1 MRTSWNVGL
10 ATDAAEPVPRAT
22 PRTKVVFPAP
32 SSPLSRTR
40 SPLRRRRPSSSPAA
54 SVSSAAEVSRK
65 VVVAEVLDL
74 QRGAVY
80 TEHLD
85 RRVVG
90 EIPEWPQ
97 SGAADGILRP
107 DADQLRLLAACQS
120 LLQRCTIRDR
130 HLTGADHGT
139 RARKGDELVHLAQEA
154 VGDVTAAE
162 PCRVQLATFD
172 EQRLQSKRAALAK
185 GDRSGPEGTGDRHR
199 PASASFAPRQRTR
212 ISSS

>member
-10 ATDAAEPVPRAT
+10 ATDVSEPVPRAT
-22 PRTKVVFPAP
+22 PRTNVVFPTP

-65 VVVAEVLDL
+65 VVVAELMEL

-90 EIPEWPQ
+90 EIPERPQ
-97 SGAADGILRP
+97 SGATDGILGP
-107 DADQLRLLAACQS
+107 DANQLGLLAACQGVFE
-120 LLQRCTIRDR
+120 RRTIRDR
-130 HLTGADHGT
+130 DLGGAAHGT
-139 RARKGDELVHLAQEA
+139 GARKGDELVHLAQEA
-154 VGDVTAAE
+154 VGAVTAAR
-162 PCRVQLATFD
+162 PRRVQLAASCQPRV
-172 EQRLQSKRAALAK
+172 ESKRAAFAK
-185 GDRSGPEGTGDRHR
+185 GDGSGPEGTGDRH
-199 PASASFAPRQRTR
+199 
-212 ISSS
+212 

>member
-74 QRGAVY
+74 QRAAVY

-97 SGAADGILRP
+97 SGAADGLLRP
-107 DADQLRLLAACQS
+107 HANKLALPPACHVPPPP
-120 LLQRCTIRDR
+120 CTIRGR
-130 HLTGADHGT
+130 HS
-139 RARKGDELVHLAQEA
+139 
-154 VGDVTAAE
+154 
-162 PCRVQLATFD
+162 P
-172 EQRLQSKRAALAK
+172 
-185 GDRSGPEGTGDRHR
+185 
-199 PASASFAPRQRTR
+199 
-212 ISSS
+212 

>member
-22 PRTKVVFPAP
+22 PRTNVVFPTP

-65 VVVAEVLDL
+65 VVVAEVMEL

-90 EIPEWPQ
+90 EIPERPQ
-97 SGAADGILRP
+97 SGAAHGILRP
-107 DADQLRLLAACQS
+107 DANQLGLLAACQG
-120 LLQRCTIRDR
+120 LLERRTISDRD
-130 HLTGADHGT
+130 LGGADHRT
-139 RARKGDELVHLAQEA
+139 RARQAAELVHLAQEA

-162 PCRVQLATFD
+162 PRRGQLAAICN
-172 EQRLQSKRAALAK
+172 QRLESKRAAFAK
-185 GDRSGPEGTGDRHR
+185 GDGRV
-199 PASASFAPRQRTR
+199 PA
-212 ISSS
+212 

>member
-65 VVVAEVLDL
+65 VVVAEVAHLP
-74 QRGAVY
+74 RGAVY

-85 RRVVG
+85 RRIVG
-90 EIPEWPQ
+90 EIPEWQQ

-107 DADQLRLLAACQS
+107 DANHLGLFAACHA
-120 LLQRCTIRDR
+120 LLQRRSVRDR
-130 HLTGADHGT
+130 HFRRPDH
-139 RARKGDELVHLAQEA
+139 R
-154 VGDVTAAE
+154 
-162 PCRVQLATFD
+162 
-172 EQRLQSKRAALAK
+172 
-185 GDRSGPEGTGDRHR
+185 
-199 PASASFAPRQRTR
+199 
-212 ISSS
+212 

>member
-10 ATDAAEPVPRAT
+10 ATGAPEPGPRAA

-65 VVVAEVLDL
+65 VVVAEVMEL

-85 RRVVG
+85 RWVVG
-90 EIPEWPQ
+90 EIPERLQ
-97 SGAADGILRP
+97 SGGANSILRP
-107 DADQLRLLAACQS
+107 DADQLHLFAACQG
-120 LLQRCTIRDR
+120 LLERRTVRDR
-130 HLTGADHGT
+130 HLGGPDHGT
-139 RARKGDELVHLAQEA
+139 CARKGDELVHLAQEA
-154 VGDVTAAE
+154 VGDVAAAE
-162 PCRVQLATFD
+162 PRRVQLAAFD
-172 EQRLQSKRAALAK
+172 EQRLQSKRAALPK
-185 GDRSGPEGTGDRHR
+185 GYGRGPEGTGDRH
-199 PASASFAPRQRTR
+199 
-212 ISSS
+212 